1 MIRFNCDYSE
11 GAHPRILEKLQ
22 QTNLTQTSGYGQDEY
37 CQEAA
42 ALIRQACRAP
52 QADVH
57 FLVGGT
63 QTNLTVIAAALRP
76 YQGVIASDT
85 GHISLHETGAIEATG
100 HKVITLPNTDGKIT
114 AGQVKAFCAAHFE
127 EDMPEYMVQPKMVYI
142 SHPTEFGTL
151 YTKRELEALR
161 QACDQYNLYLF
172 ADGAR
177 LGYGLAA
184 EGTDVTLADMARLCD
199 VFYIGGTKVGALFGE
214 AAVIVNDALKKDFR
228 YMIKQTGAMLA
239 KGRLLGLQFAE
250 LFRDD
255 LYLQISKHADDMARI
270 IKDALQKAG
279 LRLLYDTPTNQLFFA
294 LDKDTLHALEKEYA
308 FSHFG
313 KTEDGLTLT
322 RVCTS
327 WATREEDARA
337 LAAAL
342 LQTAR

>member
-22 QTNLTQTSGYGQDEY
+22 QTNFTQTPGYGQDAY

-42 ALIRQACRAP
+42 GYIRRACAAP
-52 QADVH
+52 EADVH

-76 YQGVIASDT
+76 YQGVLAPDT

-100 HKVITLPNTDGKIT
+100 HKVITLPNTDGKIS
-114 AGQVKAFCAAHFE
+114 AQQVKDFCAAHFE

-151 YTKRELEALR
+151 YTKRELEELR
-161 QACDQYNLYLF
+161 QACDRYNLYLF

-177 LGYGLAA
+177 LGYGLAS
-184 EGTDVTLADMARLCD
+184 EGTDVALADIARLCD

-214 AAVIVNDALKKDFR
+214 AVVITNRELKKGFR
-228 YMIKQTGAMLA
+228 YMMKQTGAMLA
-239 KGRLLGLQFAE
+239 KGRILGIQFTE

-270 IKDALQKAG
+270 IKDALRQAG
-279 LRLLYDTPTNQLFFA
+279 IWLLYDTPTNQLFCA
-294 LDKDTLHALEKEYA
+294 MNKATLDALEKEYA

-313 KTEDGLTLT
+313 KTQDGLTLT
-322 RVCTS
+322 RICTS

-337 LAAAL
+337 LAAAVL
-342 LQTAR
+342 KTAR